1 MGIWKVCEM
10 KIRLLED
17 KDIPQVLEICREMR
31 EHHRRILG
39 GYFKPIDEDYERSSL
54 AKALDDENSSIYVA
68 ETEDGKIAGM
78 VQAAFEVRPYLEQE
92 SFCHIG
98 GLGVLPGYRWRGIA
112 KALMDRVF
120 EACRARKITEVTLGV
135 FNRNTGAYKFYE
147 DLGFLPLEQKM
158 KLDLDME

>member
-1 MGIWKVCEM
+1 M

-17 KDIPQVLEICREMR
+17 KDIPSVLEICREMR

-39 GYFKPIDEDYERSSL
+39 GYFKSIDEDYERSSL
-54 AKALDDENSSIYVA
+54 AKALDDENSPVYVA

-98 GLGVLPGYRWRGIA
+98 GLGVLPEYRRRGIA

-158 KLDLDME
+158 KLDLDRE

>member
-1 MGIWKVCEM
+1 M

-98 GLGVLPGYRWRGIA
+98 GLGVLPGYRRRGIA

-158 KLDLDME
+158 KLDLDRE

>member
-1 MGIWKVCEM
+1 M

-98 GLGVLPGYRWRGIA
+98 GLGVLPGYRRRGIA

-135 FNRNTGAYKFYE
+135 FNRNTVAYKFYE

-158 KLDLDME
+158 KLDLDRE

>member
-1 MGIWKVCEM
+1 M

-31 EHHRRILG
+31 EHHRRVLG
-39 GYFKPIDEDYERSSL
+39 GYFKSIDEDYERSSL
-54 AKALDDENSSIYVA
+54 AKALDDEDSPVYVA

-98 GLGVLPGYRWRGIA
+98 GLGVLPGYRRRGIA

-158 KLDLDME
+158 KLDLDRE

>member
-1 MGIWKVCEM
+1 M

-31 EHHRRILG
+31 EHHRRVLG

-54 AKALDDENSSIYVA
+54 ADDENSPVYVA

-98 GLGVLPGYRWRGIA
+98 GLGVLPGYRRRGIA

-158 KLDLDME
+158 KLDLDRE

>member
-1 MGIWKVCEM
+1 M

-39 GYFKPIDEDYERSSL
+39 GYFKSIDEDYERSSL
-54 AKALDDENSSIYVA
+54 AKALDDENSPVYVA

-98 GLGVLPGYRWRGIA
+98 GLGVLPGYRRRGIA

-158 KLDLDME
+158 KLDLDRE

>member
-1 MGIWKVCEM
+1 M

-54 AKALDDENSSIYVA
+54 AKALDDENSPVYVA

-98 GLGVLPGYRWRGIA
+98 GLGVLPGYRRRGIA

-158 KLDLDME
+158 KLDLDRE

>member
-1 MGIWKVCEM
+1 M

-54 AKALDDENSSIYVA
+54 AKALGDENSPVYVA

-98 GLGVLPGYRWRGIA
+98 GLGVLPGYRRRGIA

-158 KLDLDME
+158 KLDLDRE

>member
-1 MGIWKVCEM
+1 M

-39 GYFKPIDEDYERSSL
+39 GYFKSIDEDYERSSL
-54 AKALDDENSSIYVA
+54 AKALDDENSPVYVA

-98 GLGVLPGYRWRGIA
+98 GLGVLPGYRRRGIA

-120 EACRARKITEVTLGV
+120 EACRARKVTEVTLGV

-158 KLDLDME
+158 KLDLDRE

>member
-1 MGIWKVCEM
+1 M

-17 KDIPQVLEICREMR
+17 KDIPSVLEICREMR

-39 GYFKPIDEDYERSSL
+39 GYFKSIDEDYERSSL
-54 AKALDDENSSIYVA
+54 AKALDDENSPVYVA

-98 GLGVLPGYRWRGIA
+98 GLGVLPGYRRRGIA

-158 KLDLDME
+158 KLDLDRE